1 LGEVTFA
8 AMGRKEEDA
17 PLPVIW
23 SIASNYGLT
32 MYRRSS
38 TNHIKGGLDH
48 LNANMITK
56 VGGSGF
62 SMPIVWWLA
71 ITLSL

>member
-1 LGEVTFA
+1 
-8 AMGRKEEDA
+8 MRRNGRSA

-38 TNHIKGGLDH
+38 TNHVKGVLDH
-48 LNANMITK
+48 LNANMIT
-56 VGGSGF
+56 
-62 SMPIVWWLA
+62 
-71 ITLSL
+71 